1 MDMTN
6 LFDILIGIIMA
17 GGGWFIH
24 SQSLEIKRLQIL
36 INKTREEYVS
46 KIDSKSE
53 MDRIYSALD
62 RIEAK
67 LDSMTR

>member
-1 MDMTN
+1 MDITN
-6 LFDILIGIIMA
+6 LFDILIGVIIA

-24 SQSLEIKRLQIL
+24 SQNLEIKRLQIL

-67 LDSMTR
+67 LDSMAR

>member
-67 LDSMTR
+67 LDSMAR

>member
-53 MDRIYSALD
+53 MDRIYSSLD

-67 LDSMTR
+67 LDNITR

>member
-6 LFDILIGIIMA
+6 LFDVLVGIIIA

-24 SQSLEIKRLQIL
+24 SQNLEIKRIQIL
-36 INKTREEYVS
+36 VNKTREEYVS
-46 KIDSKSE
+46 KTDSKVE

-67 LDSMTR
+67 LDNMAR

>member
-53 MDRIYSALD
+53 MDRIYSSLD

-67 LDSMTR
+67 LDSMAR

>member
-1 MDMTN
+1 MDLTN
-6 LFDILIGIIMA
+6 LFDILIGIIIA
-17 GGGWFIH
+17 GCGWFIH
-24 SQSLEIKRLQIL
+24 SQNLEIKRIQIL
-36 INKTREEYVS
+36 VNKTREEYVS

-67 LDSMTR
+67 LDSMAR